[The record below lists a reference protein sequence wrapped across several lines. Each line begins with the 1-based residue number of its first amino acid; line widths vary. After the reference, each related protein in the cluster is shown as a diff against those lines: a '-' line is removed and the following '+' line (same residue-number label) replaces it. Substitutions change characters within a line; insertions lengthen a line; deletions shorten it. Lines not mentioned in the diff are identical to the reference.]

1 MADYDEE
8 IQSAGPSTPKTG
20 HSPASQGNQHLVG
33 QNAQGSLNPC
43 SGPLTMRPG
52 HIATPFPG
60 PPPAHLAP
68 PSAEVVEGETP
79 LQAQA
84 RLMNALCPPP
94 SAPKPTTKHP
104 ACMACGRLSGCKGRL
119 TQLELTEVLALIQ
132 VQTSLCYNVHMA
144 AGPRYAVYTADLF
157 ADNVWA
163 MDAGRRLLHRAAGH
177 QRILIMGAI
186 AALQAAVASAT
197 NTLRGGPQ
205 F

>member
-1 MADYDEE
+1 
-8 IQSAGPSTPKTG
+8 
-20 HSPASQGNQHLVG
+20 
-33 QNAQGSLNPC
+33 
-43 SGPLTMRPG
+43 
-52 HIATPFPG
+52 
-60 PPPAHLAP
+60 
-68 PSAEVVEGETP
+68 
-79 LQAQA
+79 
-84 RLMNALCPPP
+84 
-94 SAPKPTTKHP
+94 
-104 ACMACGRLSGCKGRL
+104 
-119 TQLELTEVLALIQ
+119 
-132 VQTSLCYNVHMA
+132 MA